1 VHSLLGLEIAMLKLV
16 GTDGTKF
23 YSWELIPGKYELG
36 RSAERDFFVPHS
48 TVSRH
53 HAEIEVSA
61 DGKQVYLTDLGSHN
75 GTTVDGVRVSERLTV
90 KQNAMIAFGA
100 AEFKVVRANQ
110 IETEKTR
117 PAVLNLGEADLEKS
131 VVLPLQEAMKPLP
144 DKVADLPNVL
154 PTLFETARM
163 LGSSAP
169 EDEML
174 RGALGNL
181 AKVIPAERLAVL
193 FTADNELGVYP
204 VATVLPQG
212 KDPGNFTLSRTVVSE
227 VLSQQNSLLITDSG
241 LDPRFSGKESII
253 RSALKSAMAVPLFD
267 EGKVLGILYVD
278 TSNPLH
284 LYTDDYLRLLALF
297 GNMIASRLVNN
308 ALLKERYQKELMDA
322 ELQRAMEIQ
331 EQLLISEYPKLDGYQ
346 VHAFLTSSRE
356 VGGDLYE
363 VAVLQDGS
371 LLFLVADVSGKG
383 MGAALLMS
391 NILASVRIYCQR
403 KDVQLLEAVQLV
415 SEQLCRYSR
424 STDFATLFI
433 GRLDP
438 ETHKINYV
446 NAGHNA
452 PYLVRTD
459 GTIEE
464 LEASGVM
471 VGAFDFASWEEE
483 ETTLE
488 PGDLLFIYTDGVTEA
503 ETVEADMYSEERLQK
518 LLQAERSLAAD
529 NLAARVNEDIK
540 AFVKDAP
547 SSDDITMLILKRKRG
562 GDDAAG

>member
-1 VHSLLGLEIAMLKLV
+1 MLKLV

-23 YSWELIPGKYELG
+23 YSWELTPGKYLLG
-36 RSAERDFFVPHS
+36 RSSDRDFYVPHS
-48 TVSRH
+48 TVSRK
-53 HAEIEVSA
+53 HAEIEVGP
-61 DGKQVYLTDLGSHN
+61 DGDQVFITDLGSHN
-75 GTTVDGVRVSERLTV
+75 GTTVDGARVSERQLV
-90 KQNAMIAFGA
+90 KPNAMIAFGA
-100 AEFKVVRANQ
+100 AEFKVVTGDR

-117 PAVLNLGEADLEKS
+117 PAVLGIGEADLEKS

-144 DKVADLPNVL
+144 SKVADLPNVL

-163 LGSSAP
+163 LGSSTP

-174 RGALGNL
+174 QQALEQL

-193 FTADNELGVYP
+193 FTAENELGVYP
-204 VATVLPQG
+204 AATVLPQG
-212 KDPGNFTLSRTVVSE
+212 KDPGNFTLSRTIVNE

-267 EGKVLGILYVD
+267 EGNVLGILYVD

-284 LYTDDYLRLLALF
+284 RYTDDYLRLLALF
-297 GNMIASRLVNN
+297 GNMVASRLVNN

-322 ELQRAMEIQ
+322 EMQRAKEIQ
-331 EQLLISEYPKLDGYQ
+331 EQLLNVERPEIEGYQ
-346 VHAFLTSSRE
+346 STAFLTSSRE

-363 VAVLQDGS
+363 LAGLPDGS

-403 KDVQLLEAVQLV
+403 KEIDLLEAVELI
-415 SEQLCRYSR
+415 SKQLCRYSR
-424 STDFATLFI
+424 STDFATLFV
-433 GRLDP
+433 GRLNP
-438 ETHKINYV
+438 ETHQITYV

-452 PYLVRTD
+452 PYLVRAD
-459 GTIEE
+459 GSVEE
-464 LEASGVM
+464 LGASGVM
-471 VGAFDFASWEEE
+471 VGAFDFATWEKAESV
-483 ETTLE
+483 LN
-488 PGDLLFIYTDGVTEA
+488 PGDLLFIFTDGVTEA
-503 ETVEADMYSEERLQK
+503 ETESGDMYSEERLVE
-518 LLQAERSLAAD
+518 LLKAERTLPADALAT
-529 NLAARVNEDIK
+529 RVYEDIK

-547 SSDDITMLILKRKRG
+547 SSDDITMLILKRKREN
-562 GDDAAG
+562 GDATGRHTSPI